1 MTGPLDLEILI
12 APDGTV
18 TTRVKNGH
26 GRSCRD
32 ATKAIR
38 DALGATTEDRAL
50 PEYHE
55 HATETETVKQGGRS

>member
-1 MTGPLDLEILI
+1 MSALDLEITI

-18 TTRVKNGH
+18 TTRVKGGH

-38 DALGATTEDRAL
+38 DALGTTVEDRAL

-55 HATETETVKQGGRS
+55 QATETERVKLGGRS

>member
-1 MTGPLDLEILI
+1 MTHPLDLEILV

-18 TTRVKNGH
+18 TTRVRGGH

-38 DALGATTEDRAL
+38 DAIGATTEDRAL

-55 HATETETVKQGGRS
+55 QATEADRVRQGGRS

>member
-1 MTGPLDLEILI
+1 MSAPLDLEILI

-18 TTRVKNGH
+18 TTRVKGGH

-38 DALGATTEDRAL
+38 DAIGATTEDRAL

-55 HATETETVKQGGRS
+55 QVTETDRVKIGGRS

>member
-1 MTGPLDLEILI
+1 MTTLDLEILI

-18 TTRVKNGH
+18 TTRVRGGH

-38 DALGATTEDRAL
+38 DAIGATTEDRAL

-55 HATETETVKQGGRS
+55 QVTEADRVRQGGRS

>member
-1 MTGPLDLEILI
+1 MTEIEI
-12 APDGTV
+12 TFAPDGT
-18 TTRVKNGH
+18 TTTKVKGGR

-38 DALGATTEDRAL
+38 EAIGLTVEDRTL

-55 HATETETVKQGGRS
+55 QATEGDRVKQGGRS

>member
-1 MTGPLDLEILI
+1 MSEIEVTI

-18 TTRVKNGH
+18 TTRVKGGH

-38 DALGATTEDRAL
+38 EAIGLTTEDRAL
-50 PEYHE
+50 PEFYQP
-55 HATETETVKQGGRS
+55 ATEGDRVKQGGRS

>member
-1 MTGPLDLEILI
+1 MKELEITI
-12 APDGTV
+12 APDGTI
-18 TTRVKNGH
+18 TTKVKGGQ

-38 DALGATTEDRAL
+38 DAIGVTTDDRTL

-55 HATETETVKQGGRS
+55 QATDAARVRGGRS

>member
-1 MTGPLDLEILI
+1 MIDLEILI

-18 TTRVKNGH
+18 TTRVKGGR

-38 DALGATTEDRAL
+38 DALGATIEDRAL
-50 PEYHE
+50 PAYHE
-55 HATETETVKQGGRS
+55 QVTETERVKLGGRS